1 MGRETS
7 KALKWSLRTMAG
19 ISGALGVG
27 FIIWAVIV
35 QNPPVNALPMYVNL
49 IFYLKVESSECSK
62 RHVIFYCA
70 EAWWFWVP

>member
-35 QNPPVNALPMYVNL
+35 QNPPVNALPMYDNFTFLSNVL
-49 IFYLKVESSECSK
+49 RF
-62 RHVIFYCA
+62 
-70 EAWWFWVP
+70 